1 MGGRKSRVEVRVGRE
16 MNNEG
21 CLLDR
26 SQFKRNLLEHDTKTE
41 FYPKDK
47 GKTLKFV
54 KCRNGRIHPNV

>member
-1 MGGRKSRVEVRVGRE
+1 
-16 MNNEG
+16 MNNKG

-26 SQFKRNLLEHDTKTE
+26 SQFKRNLLEHDTKFE

-54 KCRNGRIHPNV
+54 KCRNGRIHPDV